1 MAQVT
6 SSTSVQSPTGTH
18 NHHHSHRRGFGRQK
32 TELEFSA
39 STEHDNCVFC
49 RDHEPGRVLIPIHSL
64 KERLFLYVQKA
75 LGTHILREQENISV
89 CIAHLQKV
97 LEHRIDDLL
106 EEDLEQ
112 LYKLQEEG
120 IKVLGQYELE
130 EENWLQ
136 KFDTERTVGEKA
148 ADSVARVGGSWRFVL
163 SLLGVLALWMVLNG
177 VIIPSATGKEGWD
190 PFPFIL
196 LNLFLSCVAA
206 FQGIHPILSHVAL
219 PKISHFSNRSHY
231 YDVSKQAGR

>member
-1 MAQVT
+1 MESDSLVSPPMVQVT
-6 SSTSVQSPTGTH
+6 STHGEIGNSPGPAR
-18 NHHHSHRRGFGRQK
+18 SHRHPRGVSRQK
-32 TELEFSA
+32 TELEFNA
-39 STEHDNCVFC
+39 STEREDCVFC
-49 RDHEPGRVLIPIHSL
+49 RDHEPGRVLIPISSL

-136 KFDTERTVGEKA
+136 KFETERTIGEKA
-148 ADSVARVGGSWRFVL
+148 ADGVARVGGSWRFVL
-163 SLLGVLALWMVLNG
+163 SLAGVLALWMVING
-177 VIIPSATGKEGWD
+177 LIIPNATGHEGWD

-206 FQGIHPILSHVAL
+206 FQGAHA
-219 PKISHFSNRSHY
+219 
-231 YDVSKQAGR
+231 